1 MNFHDTK
8 MGHSFFER
16 QLPQLIRSIDALAAA
31 LGKPVQPVVL
41 PVEADPEF
49 LSKLYLGE
57 YESAPFQQTPE
68 GAELTRAVNK
78 AHEELEALLPE
89 SCHEKLM
96 QYQDALTMR
105 EGVDLQRA
113 YESGYRTAVQMIVAG
128 LSRPVSRQTR
138 AEEAGVCPICGGE
151 LDYEDDI
158 HTDDGGFYPWKC
170 INCKATGKEGYDKV
184 FDQHYDVEDKDGTP
198 FHAPAE

>member
-1 MNFHDTK
+1 MNFHNTK
-8 MGHSFFER
+8 MGHIFFER

-31 LGKPVQPVVL
+31 LGKPAQPVVL

-96 QYQDALTMR
+96 H
-105 EGVDLQRA
+105 
-113 YESGYRTAVQMIVAG
+113 
-128 LSRPVSRQTR
+128 LSRR
-138 AEEAGVCPICGGE
+138 
-151 LDYEDDI
+151 L
-158 HTDDGGFYPWKC
+158 
-170 INCKATGKEGYDKV
+170 
-184 FDQHYDVEDKDGTP
+184 
-198 FHAPAE
+198 